1 MLKAFDKERFIV
13 YNIYYYLCFT
23 YLRVKRL
30 CGGGAVGKRTFIMK
44 KKKRSIVWLI
54 LTVLITAFLGFVEI
68 NGMPLW
74 TPIEIVPMV
83 DEIDLGLDLRGGMR
97 VVYEADVS
105 GAENVSS
112 ALDSAEQVLRTRLDS
127 AGYTEAT
134 ITRQGGNQIVVEVPG
149 VSGADELS
157 EVLMKPAVLQ
167 FRAPDDDSTVLL
179 TGDDV
184 KSATAY
190 STTDSYGSIEYVV
203 SLEFTSE
210 GTEKFKEA
218 TTTYLNQQI
227 SIYLDDTMIS
237 SPTVNAVISDGSA
250 IISGMETLAD
260 AQELAGLI
268 QSGALPVPLT
278 EIAVK
283 NVGATLG
290 AGSLEKTILA
300 GVIAFA
306 IILLFMLAIYRI
318 PGLMA
323 DIALCVYMVL
333 MIIALYIFNVTLTL
347 PGIAGIILSLGM
359 AVDANVVIFERIKEE
374 IKYGRS
380 LSNAVEKG
388 FKNAFTAV
396 LDANITTLI
405 AVVVLAIFGTGTVQ
419 GFAVTLGIGI
429 VLALL
434 TEVVFVHLFLKWM
447 INIGIKNPRAYGV
460 KMEDSADA

>member
-1 MLKAFDKERFIV
+1 
-13 YNIYYYLCFT
+13 
-23 YLRVKRL
+23 
-30 CGGGAVGKRTFIMK
+30 
-44 KKKRSIVWLI
+44 
-54 LTVLITAFLGFVEI
+54 
-68 NGMPLW
+68 MPLW
-74 TPIEIVPMV
+74 TPLEIVPMV

-97 VVYEADVS
+97 VIYEADLTDVEDAS
-105 GAENVSS
+105 A
-112 ALDSAEQVLRTRLDS
+112 ALDSAEQVIRTRLDS

-157 EVLMKPAVLQ
+157 DVLMKPAVLQ
-167 FRAPDDDSTVLL
+167 FKAPDADKTVLL

-184 KSATAY
+184 KSAEAFA
-190 STTDSYGSIEYVV
+190 TTTNGYIVD
-203 SLEFTSE
+203 LQLTTE
-210 GTEKFKEA
+210 GAEKFKEA
-218 TTTYLNQQI
+218 TAKYLNQQI
-227 SIYLDDTMIS
+227 SIYLDDTLIS
-237 SPTVNAVISDGSA
+237 SPTVNSVISDGSA
-250 IISGMETLAD
+250 MITGMESLAA

-268 QSGALPVPLT
+268 QSGALPIPLT

-306 IILLFMLAIYRI
+306 IILLFMLVIYRL

-374 IKYGRS
+374 IKVGRS
-380 LSNAVEKG
+380 LSNSVEKG

-447 INIGIKNPRAYGV
+447 INIGVKNLRVYGV

>member
-1 MLKAFDKERFIV
+1 M
-13 YNIYYYLCFT
+13 
-23 YLRVKRL
+23 RVKRL
-30 CGGGAVGKRTFIMK
+30 CGGYAVGKRTFIMK

-97 VVYEADVS
+97 VIYEADVS
-105 GAENVSS
+105 DVENAST

-157 EVLMKPAVLQ
+157 EVLMKPAVLE
-167 FRAPDDDSTVLL
+167 FRAPDTDSTVLL

-190 STTDSYGSIEYVV
+190 STTSDGYIV
-203 SLEFTSE
+203 SLELTSE
-210 GTEKFKEA
+210 GAEKFKEA
-218 TTTYLNQQI
+218 TTKYLNQKI
-227 SIYLDDTMIS
+227 SIYLDDTVIS

-300 GVIAFA
+300 GVIAFV
-306 IILLFMLAIYRI
+306 IILIFMLAIYRI

-419 GFAVTLGIGI
+419 GFAITLGIGI